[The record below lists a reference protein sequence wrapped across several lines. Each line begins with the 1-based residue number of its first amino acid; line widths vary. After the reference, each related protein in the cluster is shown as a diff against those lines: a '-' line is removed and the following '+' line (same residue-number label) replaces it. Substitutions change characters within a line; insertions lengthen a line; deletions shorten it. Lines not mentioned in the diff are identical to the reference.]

1 MLFIKLVVVFCNIVL
16 VSFCSAQNAPKTVDT
31 GTTSKTSE
39 NSPKPTSVSITS
51 ENNQA
56 STSVS
61 LTSENNQEP
70 SSVST
75 TSQKSTT
82 K

>member
-1 MLFIKLVVVFCNIVL
+1 MLFIKLVIVFCSIVL
-16 VSFCSAQNAPKTVDT
+16 VSSCSAQNEPKSVDT

-51 ENNQA
+51 ENNQE

-61 LTSENNQEP
+61 ITSENDQEP

-75 TSQKSTT
+75 TSRKSTT